1 MAEQEGK
8 GWFAV
13 LLAQTLDHQVVVP
26 PYIREAVLFAHGAF
40 SRPLIIRILHHRMK
54 CLWRID
60 VASHARLRAFAPEL
74 ERFRDQKIDLPALRA
89 AAATA
94 LPGDAVHAFLSGM
107 T

>member
-1 MAEQEGK
+1 
-8 GWFAV
+8 

-40 SRPLIIRILHHRMK
+40 SRPLIIRILQHRIK

-60 VASHARLRAFAPEL
+60 VASHARLNVFALEL
-74 ERFRDQKIDLPALRA
+74 EQFRDRKIDLLTLRA

-94 LPGDAVHAFLSGM
+94 LPGDVVHAFLAGM